1 MYMKKLF
8 LLLMVVI
15 AMTACEGPM
24 GPQGVPGE
32 AGSLLTKVE
41 YFTVKPSDWKFM
53 GPSDNPN
60 EVYYQYTV
68 TPKFYSELGDKEL
81 EWLYNDGAIHT
92 YLFRNFDQNGETQTP
107 LPYVLNW
114 ADNNNKLCIE
124 TVYSD
129 YTMQDVAFY
138 IAYSGANQDSSP
150 TQDMHFRIVAN
161 W

>member
-41 YFTVKPSDWKFM
+41 YFTVKPSDWEFM

-60 EVYYQYTV
+60 EVYYRYTV

-81 EWLYNDGAIHT
+81 EWLYNDGAIHA

-107 LPYVLNW
+107 LPYVLN
-114 ADNNNKLCIE
+114 
-124 TVYSD
+124 
-129 YTMQDVAFY
+129 TMQDVAFY